1 VIGQQATIGSECSVG
16 GAGLHTGARTTT
28 TFKPAPP
35 NHGIRFRRTDC
46 DPPCEIPAD
55 IEYVP
60 SSTEV
65 PRNTTLRRGDV
76 SIHTVEHVLAA
87 VSGLGIHNVL
97 IEIDGPEPC
106 EPSEGCLTYVQRLHA
121 AGVRRQGV
129 PLDPYVVRDVVQLRE
144 GDVELTAVP
153 NDRFRVSF
161 TIRYDNPLI
170 GTQHISLDV
179 EPESFMREIAP
190 ARTFALMSEVRQ
202 LQESGFIRGGS
213 LDNAVVVDGDHILN
227 ETPLRFPDEF
237 VRHKVLDLLGDLAL
251 LGQPIRGHIIAVR
264 SGHRTNT
271 AFVRRMHT
279 AAASARPTKER
290 SGLWDVQ
297 DILEVMPHRYPFML
311 VDRILEFED
320 RKRVVAIKNVTY
332 NEPFFQGHFPGHP
345 VMPAVLIVEAMAQ
358 CGGVLLLNS
367 VDEPGRRLLYF
378 SGIDRA
384 RFRRPVR
391 PGDQLRFELELLRF
405 GGSVCKMEGKAFVD
419 ETVVAEATLLA
430 TIVER

>member
-1 VIGQQATIGSECSVG
+1 MIGQQATIERECAVR

-46 DPPCEIPAD
+46 DPPCDIPAS
-55 IEYVP
+55 IECVP
-60 SSTEV
+60 NSTDV
-65 PRNTTLRRGDV
+65 PRNTTLQRDNV

-87 VSGLGIHNVL
+87 VAGLGIHNVL

-106 EPSEGCLTYVQRLHA
+106 EPSEGCLTYVQRLRE

-129 PLDPYVVRDVVQLRE
+129 PLDSYVVKDVVQFRE

-153 NDRFRVSF
+153 NDQFRISF

-179 EPESFMREIAP
+179 DPDSFAREIAP

-264 SGHRTNT
+264 SGHRANA
-271 AFVRRMHT
+271 AFVRRMHA
-279 AAASARPTKER
+279 AAASAGPTKER

-358 CGGVLLLNS
+358 CGGVLVLNS
-367 VDEPGRRLLYF
+367 VAEPRRHLMYF
-378 SGIDRA
+378 TGIDRA
-384 RFRRPVR
+384 RFRKPVR
-391 PGDQLRFELELLRF
+391 PGDQLRFELDMLRF
-405 GGSVCKMEGKAFVD
+405 GGAVCKMEGKAFVD
-419 ETVVAEATLLA
+419 DAVVAEATLLA